1 MSIFNRLRNR
11 HFFLFDVLLLPLA
24 VYASYVLRLETFAL
38 RPEQTRGMLFY
49 ALVLTA
55 VIIITFWYTGIYAR
69 YWRYASLEE
78 MLLLAGTVTA
88 STFLA
93 SGITFAIVHVLPIFW
108 SVPRSVPLISLLI
121 GLAVTSFP
129 RLTVRMLAMYHRRGE
144 FGLNMRRVLVVGAGD
159 AGSMIV
165 REMQQNPRLRMQPI
179 AFVDDDRQKH
189 GVQIHSVV
197 VSGGRDKIP
206 ELVNRHDIE
215 EIIIALPSAP
225 GKVVREIVRVC
236 EQCQVKTRII
246 PGMYELLDGRV
257 SVSQLRHVEVEDLLR
272 REPVQTDVTAVQ
284 EMLRDKRVLITGGG
298 GSIGSELCRQV
309 MRARPKQ
316 IVVVGHGENS
326 VFLIHQELRKLAGE
340 NGPEIVPIIAD
351 IRFAD
356 RLQYIFN
363 QYRPQVVFHA
373 AAHKHVPLMEANP
386 SEAITNNVLGTRNLL
401 KAAQATNVER
411 FVMISTDKAVNPTSI
426 MGASKRAA
434 ELLVHQA
441 AQATKRPYVAVRF
454 GNVLGSQGS
463 VVLTFRQQIANGG
476 PVTVTHPEMKRFFM
490 TIPEAVQLVLQA
502 ATLGQG
508 GEVFIL
514 DMGEPVKIVD
524 LARDLIQL
532 SGLEVG
538 RDIDIIFTGMRPGEK
553 LFEELFVS
561 GETYKR
567 TAHEKIFLA
576 ADASHLVPDKLDG
589 SIDDLIAAAQ
599 RNEAAGIYQTL
610 RTLIPEFLAV
620 RDSVVGKGKDDKGE
634 EDVPSAVLKAKPS
647 YV

>member
-1 MSIFNRLRNR
+1 MSQKLRNR
-11 HFFLFDVLLLPLA
+11 HFFFFDVLLLPLA
-24 VYASYVLRLETFAL
+24 VYASYVLRLETFVL
-38 RPEQTRGMLFY
+38 RPEQFRGMLFY

-55 VIIITFWYTGIYAR
+55 VTIITFWYTGIYAR

-78 MLLLAGTVTA
+78 MLLLAGTITT
-88 STFLA
+88 STFAA
-93 SGITFAIVHVLPIFW
+93 SIITFAIVHVLPTSW
-108 SVPRSVPLISLLI
+108 AVPRSVPLISLLT
-121 GLAVTSFP
+121 GLAVVSFP
-129 RLTVRMLAMYHRRGE
+129 RLTVRILAMYHRRGE
-144 FGLNMRRVLVVGAGD
+144 FGLNMRRVLVMGAGD

-179 AFVDDDRQKH
+179 AFIDDDRQKH
-189 GVQIHSVV
+189 GVHIHGVL

-206 ELVNRHDIE
+206 ELVNQHKIE

-225 GKVVREIVRVC
+225 GKVVREIVRIC

-284 EMLRDKRVLITGGG
+284 QMLRDKRVLITGGG

-316 IVVVGHGENS
+316 IVIVGHGENS

-356 RLQYIFN
+356 RLLHIFN
-363 QYRPQVVFHA
+363 QYQPQVIFHA

-401 KAAQATNVER
+401 QAAQAVNVER

-454 GNVLGSQGS
+454 GNVLGSRGS

-502 ATLGQG
+502 ATLGKG
-508 GEVFIL
+508 GEVFVL

-553 LFEELFVS
+553 LFEELFVP
-561 GETYKR
+561 GETYER

-576 ADASHLVPDKLDG
+576 ADASHLVPEELDK
-589 SIDDLIAAAQ
+589 SIDGLIAAAQ
-599 RNEAAGIYQTL
+599 RNEAAGIYQAL

-620 RDSVVGKGKDDKGE
+620 RDSVVGKGKVD
-634 EDVPSAVLKAKPS
+634 EDEKNAPSAVLKTKPS